1 MNAKE
6 GCYYK
11 RHHHHLLSE
20 CSQSHTAA
28 GAWIDGEAFV
38 TGGERPDWK
47 EPVVSCC
54 RPCICANVLLTVR
67 DSPRPEKVKKG
78 KVCRPSPCL

>member
-54 RPCICANVLLTVR
+54 RPRICANVLLTVR

-78 KVCRPSPCL
+78 KVCRP